1 MEFIG
6 ISAVKQ
12 IAEKLEPNIV
22 MGPAYFSKDELKRL
36 GIKVLTGVQFKVTKM
51 VLNRKGGTS
60 RRKVVGT
67 PIESKIGYL
76 TERTLTAHIVWNR
89 FKHNEDDFQEK
100 PIQINGSAE
109 FHYPLAEEFI
119 TEIGKE
125 FSDDLYANL
134 FHGDENSEDETM
146 NFFDG
151 FQTIISKDIAA
162 GNISLAAGNLIPCAV
177 LTAPASEGDSA
188 AWDEWVKWYD
198 KWPAPLKRVPV
209 LMYCSIAYGH
219 NIADAYA
226 QKHRCLKE
234 VQYIPDANGNFKTA
248 EYPKVTFVPS
258 DDFGQGTRMF
268 VTTENTLEFGI
279 NGEGQETYVGVQHGS
294 DDDMKDIIFQIQTIA
309 GCRVGN
315 IVKSNFVTNGGTIE
329 NVYSSGDYQKDAVY
343 ASAND
348 TALGSVAM
356 KKIDNTPVASG
367 DEVAKGTT
375 LVLTATAKDGA
386 TFKKWSTGATAN
398 PTQIVTTGDPLA
410 ITAFFEAPAT
420 SSSSSD

>member
-1 MEFIG
+1 MNFIG
-6 ISAVKQ
+6 IDAVKQ
-12 IAEKLEPNIV
+12 IAEQLEPNIV

-36 GIKVLTGVQFKVTKM
+36 GIKVLTGVQFKRTVM

-67 PIESKIGYL
+67 PIESKLGYL

-134 FHGDENSEDETM
+134 FHGEEDGDDPTL

-151 FQTIISKDIAA
+151 FQTIINKDIENGDISV
-162 GNISLAAGNLIPCAV
+162 GNGNLIPCNA
-177 LTAPASEGDSA
+177 LSAPSKEGDSA

-198 KWPAPLKRVPV
+198 KWPAPLKRQNV
-209 LMYCSIAYGH
+209 LMYCSIEYGH
-219 NIADAYA
+219 HIADGYA
-226 QKHRCLKE
+226 QKHRSLKE
-234 VQYIPDANGNFKTA
+234 VKYIPDANGNFKVD

-268 VTTENTLEFGI
+268 ATTEGTLEFGI
-279 NGEGQETYVGVQHGS
+279 NGEGQDTYVGVQQGS

-309 GCRVGN
+309 GCRVKN
-315 IVKSNFVTNGGTIE
+315 IIKSNFVTNGGTIE
-329 NVYSSGDYQKDAVY
+329 NVYVSGDYTKDAVY
-343 ASAND
+343 AVAND
-348 TALGSVAM
+348 DTLGTVT
-356 KKIDNTPVASG
+356 IDNNGTPVASG
-367 DEVAKGTT
+367 TEVAKGTT
-375 LVLTATAKDGA
+375 LTLTATPEAGA
-386 TFKKWSTGATAN
+386 TFKKWANGVTAN
-398 PTQIVTTGDPLA
+398 PTTIVTTGDPMAMTA
-410 ITAFFEAPAT
+410 IFES

>member
-1 MEFIG
+1 MADFIG

-36 GIKVLTGVQFKVTKM
+36 GIKVLTGVQFKQTVM

-67 PIESKIGYL
+67 PISSKIGYL
-76 TERTLTAHIVWNR
+76 TERTLTAHIIWNR

-134 FHGDENSEDETM
+134 FHGDEDSQDEAM

-151 FQTIISKDIAA
+151 FQTIISKDIEN
-162 GNISLAAGNLIPCAV
+162 GDISLAAGNLIPCDV
-177 LTAPASEGDSA
+177 LSAPTKEGDSA
-188 AWDEWVKWYD
+188 SWDKLVAWID
-198 KWPAPLKRVPV
+198 KWPAPLKRKNV
-209 LMYCSIAYGH
+209 LLYCSIAYGH
-219 NIADAYA
+219 YIADAYA
-226 QKHRCLKE
+226 QKHRNLKE
-234 VQYIPDANGNFKTA
+234 VSYTPDANGNFKTM
-248 EYPKVTFVPS
+248 EYPKITFVPS
-258 DDFGQGTRMF
+258 DDFGQGTRMV
-268 VTTENTLEFGI
+268 VTTEGTLEFGV
-279 NGEGQETYVGVQHGS
+279 NGENHETYVGVQHGS

-309 GCRVGN
+309 GCRVKN

-329 NVYSSGDYQKDAVY
+329 NVYCSGDYQKDAVY

-348 TALGSVAM
+348 DTLGSVAI

-375 LVLTATAKDGA
+375 LVLTATAKGGA
-386 TFKKWSTGATAN
+386 TFKKWSNGATAN
-398 PTQIVTTGDPLA
+398 PTQIVTTGDPIAL
-410 ITAFFEAPAT
+410 TAFFEAPA
-420 SSSSSD
+420 SSSSN

>member
-1 MEFIG
+1 MFIG

-36 GIKVLTGVQFKVTKM
+36 GIKVITGVQYKQTVM

-60 RRKVVGT
+60 RRKVVGQ
-67 PIESKIGYL
+67 PIESKLGYL
-76 TERTLTAHIVWNR
+76 TERTLSAHIVWNR

-134 FHGDENSEDETM
+134 FFGEEDGNDETL

-151 FQTIISKDIAA
+151 FQTIINKDIEA
-162 GNISLAAGNLIPCAV
+162 GNISTVAGNLIPCNA
-177 LTAPASEGDSA
+177 LTAPADEGDSS

-209 LMYCSIAYGH
+209 LMYCSVAYGH
-219 NIADAYA
+219 NIADGYA
-226 QKHRCLKE
+226 QKHRSLRE
-234 VQYIPDANGNFKTA
+234 VNYIPDANGNFKVP

-258 DDFGQGTRMF
+258 DDFGGGTRMF
-268 VTTENTLEFGI
+268 ATTEGTLVFGV
-279 NGEGQETYVGVQHGS
+279 NGANHETYVGVQQGS

-309 GCRVGN
+309 GCMIRN

-329 NVYSSGDYQKDAVY
+329 NTYVSGDYTKDAFY
-343 ASAND
+343 AAPND
-348 TALGSVAM
+348 SDLGSVTIM
-356 KKIDNTPVASG
+356 NGQTEIESG
-367 DEVAKGTT
+367 SEVAKGTT
-375 LVLTATAKDGA
+375 LTLTATAAENKTFVKWSNGA
-386 TFKKWSTGATAN
+386 TSAS
-398 PTQIVTTGDPLA
+398 ISVVTTGDPMAL
-410 ITAFFEAPAT
+410 TAFFR
-420 SSSSSD
+420 

>member
-6 ISAVKQ
+6 IDAVKQ

-36 GIKVLTGVQFKVTKM
+36 GIKVITGVQYKQTVM

-60 RRKVVGT
+60 RRKVVGQ
-67 PIESKIGYL
+67 PIESKLGYL

-134 FHGDENSEDETM
+134 FFGEEDGNDPAL

-151 FQTIISKDIAA
+151 FQTIINKDIEA
-162 GNISLAAGNLIPCAV
+162 GNISEANGNLIPCAA
-177 LTAPASEGDSA
+177 LDAPAAEGDSA
-188 AWDEWVKWYD
+188 AWDNWVKWYD

-209 LMYCSIAYGH
+209 LMYCSIEYGH

-226 QKHRCLKE
+226 QKHRNLKE
-234 VQYIPDANGNFKTA
+234 VSYLPDANGNFKTM

-258 DDFGQGTRMF
+258 DDFGGGTRMF
-268 VTTENTLEFGI
+268 ATTEGTLCFGV
-279 NGEGQETYVGVQHGS
+279 NGANHETYVGVQHGS

-309 GCRVGN
+309 GCMVRN
-315 IVKSNFVTNGGTIE
+315 IIKSNFVTNGGVIE
-329 NVYSSGDYQKDAVY
+329 NNYVSGDYNKDSFIAIP
-343 ASAND
+343 ND
-348 TALGSVAM
+348 ATLGTVVI
-356 KKIDNTPVASG
+356 KNGNTVVESG
-367 DEVAKGTT
+367 TEVAKGTT
-375 LVLTATAKDGA
+375 LTLTATPKTGKV
-386 TFKKWSTGATAN
+386 FKKWSDGKTDATISVVAS
-398 PTQIVTTGDPLA
+398 GDPQA
-410 ITAFFEAPAT
+410 FMAFFAGE
-420 SSSSSD
+420 

>member
-1 MEFIG
+1 MGKFIG

-36 GIKVLTGVQFKVTKM
+36 GIKVITGVQYKQTVM

-60 RRKVVGT
+60 RRKVVGQ
-67 PIESKIGYL
+67 PIESKLGYL

-100 PIQINGSAE
+100 PIQINGSAQ

-134 FHGDENSEDETM
+134 FFGEEDGNDPQL

-151 FQTIISKDIAA
+151 FQTIINKDIEA
-162 GNISLAAGNLIPCAV
+162 GNISVANGNLIPCDA
-177 LTAPASEGDSA
+177 LPTPSGEGDTA
-188 AWDEWVKWYD
+188 AWDKWVEWYD

-209 LMYCSIAYGH
+209 LMYCSVAYGH

-226 QKHRCLKE
+226 QKHRNIRE
-234 VQYIPDANGNFKTA
+234 VNYLPDANGNFKVS

-258 DDFGQGTRMF
+258 DDFGGGTRMF
-268 VTTENTLEFGI
+268 ATTEGTLVFGV
-279 NGEGQETYVGVQHGS
+279 NGANHETYVGVQHGS

-309 GCRVGN
+309 GCMVRN
-315 IVKSNFVTNGGTIE
+315 IVKSNFVTNGGVIE
-329 NVYSSGDYQKDAVY
+329 NTYTSGDYTKDAFV
-343 ASAND
+343 AVPADAAQGEVAILN
-348 TALGSVAM
+348 GS
-356 KKIDNTPVASG
+356 TPVESG
-367 DEVAKGTT
+367 SEVEKGTT
-375 LVLTATAKDGA
+375 LTLTATAKTGFVFDKWNDGRTSA
-386 TFKKWSTGATAN
+386 SISVVASGDPQGFVAFFKKA
-398 PTQIVTTGDPLA
+398 
-410 ITAFFEAPAT
+410 
-420 SSSSSD
+420 

>member
-1 MEFIG
+1 MAEFIG

-134 FHGDENSEDETM
+134 FFGEEDGNDPTL

-151 FQTIISKDIAA
+151 FQTIINKDIEA
-162 GNISLAAGNLIPCAV
+162 GNISVAAGNLIPCNA
-177 LTAPASEGDSA
+177 LTAPASEGDAA
-188 AWDEWVKWYD
+188 AWNEWVKWYD
-198 KWPAPLKRVPV
+198 KWPAPLKRQKVM
-209 LMYCSIAYGH
+209 MYCSIQYGH

-226 QKHRCLKE
+226 QKHRNLKE
-234 VQYIPDANGNFKTA
+234 VDYIPDANGNFKVS

-258 DDFGQGTRMF
+258 DDFGGGTRMF
-268 VTTENTLEFGI
+268 ACPEGTLVFGV
-279 NGEGQETYVGVQHGS
+279 NGANHETYVGVQHGS

-309 GCRVGN
+309 GCMVRN
-315 IVKSNFVTNGGTIE
+315 IIKSNFVTNGGVIT
-329 NVYSSGDYQKDAVY
+329 NTYTSGDYTQDSFVAIPNDA
-343 ASAND
+343 D
-348 TALGSVAM
+348 LGTVVI
-356 KKIDNTPVASG
+356 KNGQTVVPSG
-367 DEVAKGTT
+367 SEVEKGTT
-375 LVLTATAKDGA
+375 LTLTATPAQGK
-386 TFKKWSTGATAN
+386 TFKKWSDGKTDATISVVAS
-398 PTQIVTTGDPLA
+398 GDPQA
-410 ITAFFEAPAT
+410 FVAFFE
-420 SSSSSD
+420 

>member
-36 GIKVLTGVQFKVTKM
+36 GIKVITGVQYKQTVM

-60 RRKVVGT
+60 RRKVVGQ
-67 PIESKIGYL
+67 PIESKLGYL

-100 PIQINGSAE
+100 PIQINGSAQ

-125 FSDDLYANL
+125 FSDDLYACL
-134 FHGDENSEDETM
+134 FFGEEDGNDPQL

-151 FQTIISKDIAA
+151 FQTIINKDIEA
-162 GNISLAAGNLIPCAV
+162 GNISAANGNLIPCDA
-177 LTAPASEGDSA
+177 LDAPQEEGDASA
-188 AWDEWVKWYD
+188 WNKWVEWYD

-209 LMYCSIAYGH
+209 LMYCSIEYGH

-226 QKHRCLKE
+226 QKHRNLKE
-234 VQYIPDANGNFKTA
+234 VSYLPDANGNFKTM

-258 DDFGQGTRMF
+258 DDFGGGTRMF
-268 VTTENTLEFGI
+268 ATTEGTLVFGV
-279 NGEGQETYVGVQHGS
+279 NGANHETYVGVQHGS

-309 GCRVGN
+309 GCMIRN
-315 IVKSNFVTNGGTIE
+315 IVKSNFVTNGGSIE
-329 NVYSSGDYQKDAVY
+329 NNYVSGDYNQDSFIAVPNDATLGTVVIKNGNTVVP
-343 ASAND
+343 S
-348 TALGSVAM
+348 GSVVPKGTTLTLTA
-356 KKIDNTPVASG
+356 TPATGKVFRKWSDGKTDTTISVVASG
-367 DEVAKGTT
+367 DPQA
-375 LVLTATAKDGA
+375 
-386 TFKKWSTGATAN
+386 F
-398 PTQIVTTGDPLA
+398 
-410 ITAFFEAPAT
+410 TAFFAAGE
-420 SSSSSD
+420 